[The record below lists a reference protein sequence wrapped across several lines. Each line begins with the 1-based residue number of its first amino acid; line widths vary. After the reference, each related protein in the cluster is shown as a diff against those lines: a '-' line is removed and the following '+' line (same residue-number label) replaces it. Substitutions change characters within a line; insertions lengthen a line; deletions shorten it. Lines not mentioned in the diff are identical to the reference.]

1 MKTLKRILGLPLIIG
16 IPFPILFA
24 DKDHQMWY
32 VVLAYLFAFIGAGL
46 TMGFSN
52 FKTRPYHIGNF
63 DEDGVKPQINQAW
76 IIFFIALII
85 NLTVANL
92 F

>member
-1 MKTLKRILGLPLIIG
+1 MKNIKRILGLPLIIG
-16 IPFPILFA
+16 MPFPILFA
-24 DKDHQMWY
+24 DQDHQIWY
-32 VVLAYLFAFIGAGL
+32 AVLAYLFAFIGAGL

-52 FKTRPYHIGNF
+52 YKTRPYHIGNM
-63 DEDGVKPQINQAW
+63 DSDNIQPKINQTW
-76 IIFFIALII
+76 MIFFIALII

>member
-63 DEDGVKPQINQAW
+63 DEDGVKPQINQTW

>member
-1 MKTLKRILGLPLIIG
+1 MKTIKRILGLPLMIG

-24 DKDHQMWY
+24 NQEHHPWFAA
-32 VVLAYLFAFIGAGL
+32 LAFAFAFIGTGL

-52 FKTRPYHIGNF
+52 FKTKPTHIGNF
-63 DEDGVKPQINQAW
+63 DEDGVKPSINQTW
-76 IIFFIALII
+76 VVFFISLII
-85 NLTVANL
+85 DLTVANL